1 MEIIR
6 DDKKKRIQIWMTQRE
21 SQDEALQNRL
31 KPMYAQWKKQKYLV
45 AVYRSG
51 NKDLR
56 ESVLDLLLHNKKVLA
71 EQAAERQRIAKAAPQ
86 NQIAAE
92 R

>member
-6 DDKKKRIQIWMTQRE
+6 NNQKKQNQIWMTQQE

-31 KPMYAQWKKQKYLV
+31 KPIFAQWKKQKYLV
-45 AVYRSG
+45 AVYRSR

-56 ESVLDLLLHNKKVLA
+56 ESVLDLLPHNKKVLA
-71 EQAAERQRIAKAAPQ
+71 EQFVS
-86 NQIAAE
+86 
-92 R
+92 